1 MSEKA
6 LFADAEKQLLED
18 KIDLYEST
26 INFIDDNIS
35 KPDFYVGDLEEVE
48 LSRSKYEEELRMLRI
63 QRELAIC
70 TGLPAVGL

>member
-26 INFIDDNIS
+26 INYIEDNIS

-70 TGLPAVGL
+70 TGLPAVEL

>member
-26 INFIDDNIS
+26 INYIEDNIS

>member
-26 INFIDDNIS
+26 INFIEDNIS

>member
-6 LFADAEKQLLED
+6 LFTDAEKQLLED

-26 INFIDDNIS
+26 INYIEDNIS

-70 TGLPAVGL
+70 TGLPAVEL